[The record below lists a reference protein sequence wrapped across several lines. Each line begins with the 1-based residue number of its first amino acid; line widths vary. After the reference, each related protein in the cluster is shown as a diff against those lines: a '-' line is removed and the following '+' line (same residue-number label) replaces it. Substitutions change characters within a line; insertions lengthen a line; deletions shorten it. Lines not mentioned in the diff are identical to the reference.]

1 METDGGT
8 EASGNQEY
16 GEYLDATE
24 RVVVSPAAGVF
35 TPVASMSDRVEVGS
49 TLGFVECG
57 GESVPVVSPFRGR
70 LGSVVATGGQRL
82 APHQRVAWLRA
93 S

>member
-1 METDGGT
+1 MEPDGG
-8 EASGNQEY
+8 NHDY

-35 TPVASMSDRVEVGS
+35 TPLHPISDRVEIGS
-49 TLGFVECG
+49 TLGFVDCG
-57 GESVPVVSPFRGR
+57 GESVPVLSPFRGR
-70 LGSVVATGGQRL
+70 LGSVVASGGQRL

>member
-1 METDGGT
+1 MDDPD
-8 EASGNQEY
+8 Y
-16 GEYLDATE
+16 GEFLDATE

-35 TPVASMSDRVEVGS
+35 TPLADVSEHVEVGS
-49 TLGFVECG
+49 TLGFVDCG
-57 GESVPVVSPFRGR
+57 GESIAVVSPFRGR
-70 LGSVVATGGQRL
+70 LVSVVASGGQRL